1 MYGFPVHHASAL
13 EANNGAGLHYVH
25 AQCLKTFSTQYLFT
39 QGGAPMEPINVITLN
54 LYYTT
59 IRDRNIGL
67 ASAMSII
74 LFCMMLFFTWLQ
86 FKTSRSEEVDY

>member
-1 MYGFPVHHASAL
+1 
-13 EANNGAGLHYVH
+13 
-25 AQCLKTFSTQYLFT
+25 
-39 QGGAPMEPINVITLN
+39 MEPINVITLN

-86 FKTSRSEEVDY
+86 FKTFRSEEVHY